1 MRNIA
6 RAARD
11 GIVENAADLPIGAI
25 ERIKR
30 RVEFRARFTMFACK
44 TLIFMPSAA
53 IRSMARLCFAGADR
67 PTRAMWRAPLAASH
81 PASFSP
87 ARPIRRQRCAILR
100 FNDVVVR
107 WIWLDALEWLRKL
120 LAPWGN
126 AIRWSARIGFGPVST
141 AWLVDYTIA
150 DEMEEVAVNGLHRIE
165 VKDDDRE
172 PGEAILEIIRRLAT
186 WSCGADYH
194 G

>member
-1 MRNIA
+1 LQDPDIHA
-6 RAARD
+6 VGSDQID
-11 GIVENAADLPIGAI
+11 GA
-25 ERIKR
+25 
-30 RVEFRARFTMFACK
+30 
-44 TLIFMPSAA
+44 TLL
-53 IRSMARLCFAGADR
+53 RLEQTDR
-67 PTRAMWRAPLAASH
+67 PGRCGARPWRQATRRASAR
-81 PASFSP
+81 

>member
-53 IRSMARLCFAGADR
+53 IRSMARLCFAWSR
-67 PTRAMWRAPLAASH
+67 PTDQGDVARAPGGKPPGELQPE
-81 PASFSP
+81 PAQS
-87 ARPIRRQRCAILR
+87 AG
-100 FNDVVVR
+100 NDVPSF
-107 WIWLDALEWLRKL
+107 A
-120 LAPWGN
+120 
-126 AIRWSARIGFGPVST
+126 SMTS
-141 AWLVDYTIA
+141 
-150 DEMEEVAVNGLHRIE
+150 
-165 VKDDDRE
+165 
-172 PGEAILEIIRRLAT
+172 
-186 WSCGADYH
+186 
-194 G
+194 